1 MKIYLKKA
9 LLNDAERLTAVMKRT
24 FDEEAKRWLSDQ
36 EDVVDYNIQPPGY
49 ASVEMTIY
57 MIDELQY
64 YKIIMDE
71 ELAGGIILT
80 IAGNSY
86 GRIDRI
92 FIAPEYQGK
101 GVGSEAIRLIEEKY
115 NNIRIWDLETSSRQ
129 LNNHYFYKKMGY
141 ETVFQNEEEY
151 SYRKETVKTREIENP
166 FENHE
171 LPDSE
176 FYSMNLKGSSFS
188 NSNIEGTSFSNCNLS
203 HSRFQNI
210 NLQNSFY
217 ADLNFSGSRFMLVN
231 LSGVTFQDTTL
242 GQEGGEV
249 LFKRCDLDGTVITN
263 SSLQNVDIKECS
275 MSGMKID
282 GISVEDLL
290 DAYFKVNRKE

>member
-1 MKIYLKKA
+1 MKIYLIKA
-9 LLNDAERLTAVMKRT
+9 LLNDSEKLTAVMKRT

-49 ASVEMTIY
+49 ASIEMTKY

-64 YKIIMDE
+64 YKIMMDG
-71 ELAGGIILT
+71 ELVGGIILT

-92 FIAPEYQGK
+92 FIAPEHQGK
-101 GVGSEAIRLIEEKY
+101 GIGSEAIRLIEEKY
-115 NNIRIWDLETSSRQ
+115 NTIRIWDLETSSRQ
-129 LNNHYFYKKMGY
+129 RNNHYFYEKMGY

-151 SYRKETVKTREIENP
+151 SYRKETAKSLDKENQFETR
-166 FENHE
+166 E
-171 LPDSE
+171 LPDSD

-188 NSNIEGTSFSNCNLS
+188 NSNMEQTSFSNCNLS
-203 HSRFQNI
+203 RSRFQNM
-210 NLQNSFY
+210 NLRSSLF

-231 LSGVTFQDTTL
+231 LGGVSFQDTTL
-242 GQEGGEV
+242 EGRKV
-249 LFKRCDLDGTVITN
+249 LFNRCDLEGTTIMN
-263 SSLQNVDIKECS
+263 SSLQNVDIKDCS

-282 GISVEDLL
+282 GISVEDILG
-290 DAYFKVNRKE
+290 AYFKVNRKE

>member
-1 MKIYLKKA
+1 MRIYLIKA

-36 EDVVDYNIQPPGY
+36 KDVVDNNIQPPGY
-49 ASVEMTIY
+49 ASVEMTKY

-64 YKIIMDE
+64 YKIMMDG

-80 IAGNSY
+80 ITGNSY

-129 LNNHYFYKKMGY
+129 QNNHYFYEKMGY

-151 SYRKETVKTREIENP
+151 CYRKETAKTRDKDNQ
-166 FENHE
+166 FETRE
-171 LPDSE
+171 LLNSE

-217 ADLNFSGSRFMLVN
+217 ADLNFSGSQFMLVN
-231 LSGVTFQDTTL
+231 LGGVSFQDTTL
-242 GQEGGEV
+242 EGRKV
-249 LFKRCDLDGTVITN
+249 FFNRCDLEGATITN
-263 SSLQNVDIKECS
+263 SSLQNVDIKDCS

-290 DAYFKVNRKE
+290 DAYSKVIRKE